1 MAMRYSLN
9 TTSMFIEKELYMDI
23 LRNMPVPTVDIVFV
37 NSRNEFLL
45 GKRNN
50 EPLMGVYYIPG
61 GRVNK

>member
-1 MAMRYSLN
+1 
-9 TTSMFIEKELYMDI
+9 MFIEKELYMDI